1 MFSALRQGAPLYI
14 LDKGDEPNMKI
25 GQIEGVTQPRFNPA
39 SGFGSTVVDIAVKI
53 GNEKKDFI
61 GVPSNSSVHSY
72 GNFVISE
79 NKELMAQEVNAMLQ
93 TSKSIIDNIDYH
105 KRVISTCEE
114 ILKQVDPDYAKQ
126 QLRDEE
132 INSIKEE
139 VSSLKEDI
147 SKVLDLLTKAKD
159 A

>member
-1 MFSALRQGAPLYI
+1 
-14 LDKGDEPNMKI
+14 
-25 GQIEGVTQPRFNPA
+25 
-39 SGFGSTVVDIAVKI
+39 
-53 GNEKKDFI
+53 
-61 GVPSNSSVHSY
+61 
-72 GNFVISE
+72 
-79 NKELMAQEVNAMLQ
+79 MAQEVNAMLQ

-105 KRVISTCEE
+105 KRVIHACEE
-114 ILKQVDPDYAKQ
+114 ILKEVDPDYAKQ

-139 VSSLKEDI
+139 VSSLKGDI